1 MTVPRLRTDEQA
13 SDHGRL
19 AGRRVLVT
27 GASGVV
33 GRCVVPDLLREG
45 ASVVAISRNVPD
57 RQQTGPHAGRHS
69 RLELDLRAR
78 NLPPNEVATITDCIH
93 LAAVLFPVSSA
104 TFFHDNIPIT
114 RNVVSA
120 LVRHAPNLQR
130 FVHVSSL
137 AARGPGASADY
148 NDPNLDARAVSDYG
162 ESKYACET
170 VVRSLL
176 PERVHVAILR
186 PGIVLSRDDH
196 RLLLTAK
203 NLRWTPSS
211 VLARLPSAISA
222 IAVEDLSQAIVAA
235 LASQPPLT
243 GVFEIG
249 HPEPVRV
256 QDIAGRGARLEVEA
270 SLTSSWLM
278 KTIAAAA
285 TSAARLTGTAPLLTF
300 DKLREMQH
308 ASWCTD
314 STAFMAA
321 TGWQPVIHPMTFL
334 QPYLR

>member
-1 MTVPRLRTDEQA
+1 M
-13 SDHGRL
+13 
-19 AGRRVLVT
+19 
-27 GASGVV
+27 
-33 GRCVVPDLLREG
+33 
-45 ASVVAISRNVPD
+45 
-57 RQQTGPHAGRHS
+57 
-69 RLELDLRAR
+69 DLRAR
-78 NLPPNEVATITDCIH
+78 IPPPIEVATLTDCIH

-104 TFFHDNIPIT
+104 AFFHDNIPIT
-114 RNVVSA
+114 RNIVSA
-120 LVRHAPNLQR
+120 LARHAPSLQR

-148 NDPNLDARAVSDYG
+148 KDAYLDARAVSNYG

-170 VVRSLL
+170 VARSLL

-211 VLARLPSAISA
+211 VLARLPSAMSA
-222 IAVEDLSQAIVAA
+222 VAVEDLSQAIIAA

-256 QDIAGRGARLEVEA
+256 QEIAGRGARRDPEA
-270 SLTSSWLM
+270 SLTPSWLM

-285 TSAARLTGTAPLLTF
+285 TAAARLTGAAPLLTF

-314 STAFMAA
+314 STAFTAA
-321 TGWQPVIHPMTFL
+321 TGWQPSIHPMKFL